1 MAKLDARMLQGC
13 LWIDSLM
20 FNLLM
25 GKKKKKAKKRE
36 INFEKQK
43 STQQQQQHKTLK
55 LIPFAPTHIQRKE
68 I

>member
-36 INFEKQK
+36 INFE
-43 STQQQQQHKTLK
+43 
-55 LIPFAPTHIQRKE
+55 P
-68 I
+68 